1 MNKKDK
7 HLLIAI
13 IVLSLILALEVIWV
27 IQKNLEVKQ
36 QMSAETVDVETQVSQ
51 SNTEATVPPDVP
63 EDSVAT
69 DLTEITDS
77 TETSVIPNSTES
89 VVQPTTTDAPV
100 STEKPKE
107 TVPNEKTEKPD
118 TSQNKPN
125 YSIRLPYTIP
135 GSGLVIEQINSY
147 DGLFLED
154 GSDKE
159 VTNVT
164 AMVLANTGD
173 VCAEYIEIT
182 IDRDG
187 VQLKFIASALESGG
201 KMIVL
206 EASGK
211 QFSNGQYSKCVADVA
226 TLSEFTMSENQLRV
240 EETAEGSLLV
250 TNITG
255 KDIPCIRI
263 FYKFYM
269 TDSDVYVGGI
279 TYTAKV
285 TDLAAGASCTITP
298 SHYLKGY
305 SKIVMVKTYDM
316 GA

>member
-1 MNKKDK
+1 MNKIKK
-7 HLLIAI
+7 YLLIAL
-13 IVLSLILALEVIWV
+13 IVCTVILVLELAWV
-27 IQKNLEVKQ
+27 MVQVKPEDVHNEMQ
-36 QMSAETVDVETQVSQ
+36 GGMET
-51 SNTEATVPPDVP
+51 TVPQESQIIPAASEETGANQVP
-63 EDSVAT
+63 EV
-69 DLTEITDS
+69 
-77 TETSVIPNSTES
+77 TETTE
-89 VVQPTTTDAPV
+89 QEPQ
-100 STEKPKE
+100 E
-107 TVPNEKTEKPD
+107 TVPNEKPSET
-118 TSQNKPN
+118 NKPQN
-125 YSIRLPYTIP
+125 NTGNSSYFPYSIP

-159 VTNVT
+159 VSNIA
-164 AMVLANTGD
+164 AMVLTNTAD
-173 VCAEYIEIT
+173 DCAEYIEIT

-201 KMIVL
+201 RMIIL
-206 EASGK
+206 EADGK
-211 QFSNGQYSKCVADVA
+211 QFRNGTYSNCVADVA
-226 TLSEFTMSENQLRV
+226 TSAEFTMSENQVRV
-240 EETAEGSLLV
+240 EENAEGGLLV

-285 TDLAAGASCTITP
+285 TDLAAGASCTVTP

-305 SKIVMVKTYDM
+305 SKIIMVKTYDTD
-316 GA
+316 A